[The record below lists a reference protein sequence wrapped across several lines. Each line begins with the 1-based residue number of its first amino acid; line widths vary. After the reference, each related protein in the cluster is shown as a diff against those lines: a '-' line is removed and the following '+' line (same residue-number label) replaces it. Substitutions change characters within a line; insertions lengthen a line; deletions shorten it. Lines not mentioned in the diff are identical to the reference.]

1 VPIIGA
7 TKIEHL
13 EEAVG
18 ALSVKLTDDEIKYL
32 EEPYR
37 QASFTHTLAVSGKH
51 TSRPQSQK
59 YGQCANWRRV

>member
-37 QASFTHTLAVSGKH
+37 PKPVLHI
-51 TSRPQSQK
+51 R
-59 YGQCANWRRV
+59 